1 MKVTYIGHSGYLVE
15 CDNVNLLFDYY
26 EGSIPKM
33 DVDKKLVVFVSHF
46 HHDHFNKGI
55 FNLLK
60 FYSNVSYVFSSD
72 VQTTHEVDVLISP
85 NEKVKFENIDIETL
99 KSTDSGVA
107 FLINV
112 EGKLIYHAGD
122 LNLWLWNEETN
133 EDNQLMQEN
142 FSKEIEKLKNKK
154 IDIAFIPLDPRQEE
168 YEFSG
173 IEELLEK
180 VKVKTIFPMHF
191 WNDYSIIERY
201 NASHEHKVMD
211 VNRKGQTFKIK
222 ENEDA

>member
-33 DVDKKLVVFVSHF
+33 DVDKKLIVFVSHF

-201 NASHEHKVMD
+201 NASHEHKVMV

>member
-15 CDNVNLLFDYY
+15 CEHVNFLFDYY

-33 DVDKKLVVFVSHF
+33 DLDKKLIVFVSHF

-55 FNLLK
+55 FDLLK
-60 FYSNVSYVFSSD
+60 YHSNVSYVFSSD
-72 VQTTHEVDVLISP
+72 VKTTHEVDVIISP
-85 NEKVKFENIDIETL
+85 NEKVEIENISIETL

-107 FLINV
+107 FLVYV
-112 EGKLIYHAGD
+112 EDKLIYHAGD
-122 LNLWLWNEETN
+122 LNLWLWSEETR
-133 EDNQLMQEN
+133 EDNQNMQEN

-154 IDIAFIPLDPRQEE
+154 IDVAFIPLDPRQEE

-173 IEELLEK
+173 IEEFIEK
-180 VKVKTIFPMHF
+180 VDVKTIFPMHF
-191 WNDYSIIERY
+191 WNDYTIIERY
-201 NASHEHKVMD
+201 NTTHKHKVVD
-211 VNRKGQTFKIK
+211 VNRKGQTIDIK